1 MLLSVFTPT
10 HNPTHLGEVY
20 QCLKAQVY
28 GQWEWVVVPNGE
40 LAGAIAAYLT
50 QLTEGDRRV
59 RVCPA
64 PPDVQGVGAL
74 KRYACDLC
82 NGDVFVEVDHDDLV
96 TDDCLLH
103 VHDAVKYRATPL
115 VFVYSEDVTM
125 SFDHTSHVFDAAYG
139 WRHYAWEYQGRK
151 YTINGQPPASP
162 RSLCEILY
170 APDHVRAWTRA
181 AYQTAGRHDPGL
193 AVGDDHDLV
202 VRTYLA
208 GAEFVHVKK
217 PLYLHRLN
225 PDTTSQKNLPQI
237 ERQSW
242 ATRDKYLH
250 ALVKEW
256 CGRHRLPMFD
266 LGGAHNS
273 PPGYEPIDANLP
285 MTAPFRGDVFDV
297 VAGLKDDSVGC
308 FRAQDFLE
316 HVPIG
321 QVVPLFN
328 LLYRKLVPGGYLLTH
343 TPAVCDDEGR
353 CGRGAYQ
360 DPDHKSFWSS
370 NNFWY
375 FTDREFAKYENGA
388 VECRFQTVRIANHYP
403 SDFHR
408 THLIPYVL
416 WDGMALKHDDAN
428 YFPGPKKI

>member
-20 QCLKAQVY
+20 ACLKAQSH
-28 GQWEWVVVPNGE
+28 GNWEWVVVPNGE
-40 LAGAIAAYLT
+40 LAGAIASYLT
-50 QLTEGDRRV
+50 GLVAGDQRV
-59 RVCPA
+59 RIIPA
-64 PPDVQGVGAL
+64 PDECRGVGAL
-74 KRYACDLC
+74 KKFACGWC
-82 NGDVFVEVDHDDLV
+82 NGDVFVEIDHDDLI
-96 TDDCLLH
+96 TEDCLAA
-103 VHDAVKYRATPL
+103 VADAVALTPGRT

-125 SFDHTSHVFDAAYG
+125 GFDHVSHVFDSAYG
-139 WRHYAWEYQGRK
+139 WRHETYAYRGRD
-151 YTINGQPPASP
+151 YTVNVQPDLSP

-181 AYQTAGRHDPGL
+181 AYQLAGEHDPAL
-193 AVGDDHDLV
+193 AVGDDHDLI

-208 GAEFVHVKK
+208 GAEFVRIPR

-225 PDTTSQKNLPQI
+225 PQTTSQKNLPEIQ
-237 ERQSW
+237 RQSW

-256 CGRHRLPMFD
+256 CLRSDLPMFD
-266 LGGAHNS
+266 LGGAHNC
-273 PPGYEPIDANLP
+273 PDGYNPIDANLP

-297 VAGLKDDSVGC
+297 VASLPDNKVGC
-308 FRAQDFLE
+308 FRASDFLE

-328 LLYRKLVPGGYLLTH
+328 LLYRKLVPGGFLLTH

-375 FTDREFAKYENGA
+375 FTDREYAKYENGA
-388 VECRFQTVRIANHYP
+388 VECRFQTVRVGNHYP
-403 SDFHR
+403 SAFHR
-408 THLIPYVL
+408 THLIPYVY
-416 WDGMALKHDDAN
+416 WDGMALKDDDKH